1 MHEAIEKERKS
12 LEKKMMQQEEERR
25 TLHLDEMGALKKRIE
40 ELHQHVKE
48 KDPIYINKRGFWHH
62 HWKCLGCMKKTYQDG
77 KWTCPHCKVKHLNN
91 Y

>member
-1 MHEAIEKERKS
+1 MQEAIEQERER
-12 LEKKMMQQEEERR
+12 LENKIVQQEEERR

-40 ELHQHVKE
+40 ELQQSVKE

-62 HWKCLGCMKKTYQDG
+62 SWRCLGCMTKTYKDG
-77 KWTCPHCKVKHLNN
+77 KWTCPYCKVKHLNS